1 MSKKTKGLLL
11 NILVISI
18 VFLIF
23 LPILLMIPSM
33 FKDKYEIF
41 SYPWTLF
48 PSRFTIDNFSRLL
61 YLNYTSLA
69 IDFFRSMYITILVS
83 SIAVVLSLSINMI
96 AGFAF
101 ARLRFFGK
109 NALWVMVLFTMFIPG
124 ITILITSVRVVS
136 VLGMMDSIWV
146 LIIPGLVSA
155 YNIFFFRQFYLG
167 FPKEIDEAARIDG
180 ANTFQIFRL
189 IYLPMSKTPMV
200 IIGASIFMGY
210 YNSYLWPTLT
220 ISYERKD
227 LFQIMYIIRMLFND
241 SATIGYGSVLAAT
254 FVSLVPPLIIFIIV
268 QKYIREGIAL
278 AGIK

>member
-1 MSKKTKGLLL
+1 MKKRSKKLILDLLVV
-11 NILVISI
+11 LV
-18 VFLIF
+18 VFMIF

-41 SYPWTLF
+41 SYPWQLF
-48 PSRFTIDNFSRLL
+48 PSTFTVDNFSRLM
-61 YLNYTSLA
+61 YLEYTSLA
-69 IDFFRSMYITILVS
+69 INFFRSMFVTIFVAS
-83 SIAVVLSLSINMI
+83 VAVVLALSINMI

-124 ITILITSVRVVS
+124 ITILITSVKVVTA
-136 VLGMMDSIWV
+136 LGMLDSLWV

-167 FPKEIDEAARIDG
+167 FPKEIDEAAKIDG
-180 ANTFQIFRL
+180 ATNFQLFRHIF
-189 IYLPMSKTPMV
+189 LPMSKTPMV

-220 ISYERKD
+220 ISQERKD

-241 SATIGYGSVLAAT
+241 SSTIGYGSVLAAT
-254 FVSLVPPLIIFIIV
+254 FVSLVPPLLIFIVV

>member
-1 MSKKTKGLLL
+1 MKKRNKKLILDLLVV
-11 NILVISI
+11 LV
-18 VFLIF
+18 VFMIF

-41 SYPWTLF
+41 SYPWHLF
-48 PSRFTIDNFSRLL
+48 PSNFTVDNFSRLL
-61 YLNYTSLA
+61 YLEYTSLA
-69 IDFFRSMYITILVS
+69 INFFRSMFVTIFVAS
-83 SIAVVLSLSINMI
+83 VAVVLALSINMI

-124 ITILITSVRVVS
+124 ITILITSVKVVTA
-136 VLGMMDSIWV
+136 LGMLDSIWV

-167 FPKEIDEAARIDG
+167 FPKEIDEAAKIDG
-180 ANTFQIFRL
+180 ATNFQLFRHIF
-189 IYLPMSKTPMV
+189 LPMSKTPMV

-220 ISYERKD
+220 ISQERKD

-241 SATIGYGSVLAAT
+241 SSTIGYGSVLAAT
-254 FVSLVPPLIIFIIV
+254 FVSLVPPLLIFIIV